1 MSFPITSKLASV
13 PILDRGRSYTGTL
26 KDNNLLPVFDLMIS
40 LLRAFPLLSVPSHG
54 GHIHTDVRK
63 MAYSKDL
70 LF

>member
-13 PILDRGRSYTGTL
+13 PILDRGRSYTDTL

-40 LLRAFPLLSVPSHG
+40 LLRAFPLLSVPSHV
-54 GHIHTDVRK
+54 GHIHADVRK